1 MKTVKITPSG
11 EWSTCPSPMAA
22 IRNNPDLLEA
32 FATELAE
39 VVKRESLSASIG
51 TKTSMSWVARP
62 YV

>member
-1 MKTVKITPSG
+1 
-11 EWSTCPSPMAA
+11 MAA
-22 IRNNPDLLEA
+22 IRNNPNLLEA

-51 TKTSMSWVARP
+51 TETSMSWVARP